1 MRPPRRGGR
10 VRAVQLQVSHLFFR
24 RNPRLIDNLPDL
36 LYNRSKHTEGRTA
49 YGFYPL
55 QGLRQDL

>member
-1 MRPPRRGGR
+1 M
-10 VRAVQLQVSHLFFR
+10 
-24 RNPRLIDNLPDL
+24 IDNLPDL